1 MIARRILPLLL
12 ALLMLPAMAG
22 CKQEYGKVMQGRVV
36 EFDKDKKQ
44 VTFVT
49 EIAHDWKN
57 PRYKGLPP
65 VTMTLPVD
73 PMEMGPE
80 PKAGG
85 RIELDV
91 AGNKFII
98 YDKATQ
104 AFKDVSFTLVDTLKG
119 VEGDHPLLTDAA
131 TGQPKKFPLVDKE
144 KKTITVYS
152 KRQKVLT
159 TVQVADEYLS
169 LPVST
174 WDAGDEVRIYYL
186 EEGKAQRFMNM
197 SKTDIF
203 KK

>member
-1 MIARRILPLLL
+1 MRARRILPLLL
-12 ALLMLPAMAG
+12 ALLALPALFG
-22 CKQEYGKVMQGRVV
+22 CKEYGKVMQGRVV
-36 EFDKDKKQ
+36 EYNKEKKQ
-44 VTFVT
+44 VVFVT
-49 EIAHDWKN
+49 EVAHDWKN

-65 VTMTLPVD
+65 VTMTLPAD
-73 PMEMGPE
+73 PLEMGPE

-91 AGNKFII
+91 PGNRFII
-98 YDKATQ
+98 FDKATQ
-104 AFKDVSFTLVDTLKG
+104 NFKDVPFTLVDSLKN
-119 VEGDHPLLTDAA
+119 VEGEHPLLMDSA

-159 TVQVADEYLS
+159 TVQVADEFLS

>member
-1 MIARRILPLLL
+1 MSARRILPLLL
-12 ALLMLPAMAG
+12 ALLMLPALAG
-22 CKQEYGKVMQGRVV
+22 CKEYGKVMQGRVV
-36 EFDKDKKQ
+36 EFDKDKKI

-49 EIAHDWKN
+49 EVAHDWKN

-65 VTMTLPVD
+65 VTMTMPAD
-73 PMEMGPE
+73 PMETGPE

-85 RIELDV
+85 RIELDMV
-91 AGNKFII
+91 GNKFII

-104 AFKDVSFTLVDTLKG
+104 AFKDVPFTLVDSIKN
-119 VEGDHPLLTDAA
+119 VEGAHPLLTDAA

-152 KRQKVLT
+152 RRQKLLT
-159 TVQVADEYLS
+159 VAQVAEEYIS

-174 WDAGDEVRIYYL
+174 WDAGDECRVYYL
-186 EEGKAQRFMNM
+186 EDGKAQRFMNM